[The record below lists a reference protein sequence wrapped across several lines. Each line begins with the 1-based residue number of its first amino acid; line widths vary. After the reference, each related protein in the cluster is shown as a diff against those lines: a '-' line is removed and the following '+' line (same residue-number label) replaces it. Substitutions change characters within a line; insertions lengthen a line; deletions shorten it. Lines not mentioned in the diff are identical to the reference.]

1 MKQITKRKALTGSVG
16 KWSRSSHNA
25 VIPPVCSNIWPQNLK
40 PWTKS
45 EIPLRLILLR
55 SSLARY
61 FFSQY
66 FTAWKSQCTWAGT
79 LGHSTSTAMTKVH
92 TLPRL
97 FKWWSKG
104 WLQHVW
110 FPPQFPP
117 WYYSVT
123 SFHLFGLTGSFNI
136 NVGALMDNSSK
147 SCVVS

>member
-61 FFSQY
+61 FFFSVFYSMKKSVYVGRHSWTQY
-66 FTAWKSQCTWAGT
+66 VNCNDENAHPSSPFWMVVK
-79 LGHSTSTAMTKVH
+79 
-92 TLPRL
+92 RL
-97 FKWWSKG
+97 LATCLISPAIPALILFSDVFSF
-104 WLQHVW
+104 VW
-110 FPPQFPP
+110 FNGTFQYQCWCVNGQFQ
-117 WYYSVT
+117 
-123 SFHLFGLTGSFNI
+123 
-136 NVGALMDNSSK
+136 
-147 SCVVS
+147 

>member
-1 MKQITKRKALTGSVG
+1 MLASGAA
-16 KWSRSSHNA
+16 A
-25 VIPPVCSNIWPQNLK
+25 VITRSYRLCAPTFGHKIWNRGQNPK
-40 PWTKS
+40 YHCGKFS
-45 EIPLRLILLR
+45 YAVLLHDT
-55 SSLARY
+55 

-79 LGHSTSTAMTKVH
+79 LGHSTSTAMTKMH

-117 WYYSVT
+117 WYYLVT
-123 SFHLFGLTGSFNI
+123 SFHLFGLTGRFNI

>member
-16 KWSRSSHNA
+16 KWSRRGHTA
-25 VIPPVCSNIWPQNLK
+25 CALQHLA
-40 PWTKS
+40 TKF
-45 EIPLRLILLR
+45 ETVDKIRNTIQVN
-55 SSLARY
+55 SLTQFSCTIR
-61 FFSQY
+61 FVSQY
-66 FTAWKSQCTWAGT
+66 FIAWKSQCTWAGT
-79 LGHSTSTAMTKVH
+79 LGHSTSTAMTKMH

-123 SFHLFGLTGSFNI
+123 SFHLFGLTGRFNI